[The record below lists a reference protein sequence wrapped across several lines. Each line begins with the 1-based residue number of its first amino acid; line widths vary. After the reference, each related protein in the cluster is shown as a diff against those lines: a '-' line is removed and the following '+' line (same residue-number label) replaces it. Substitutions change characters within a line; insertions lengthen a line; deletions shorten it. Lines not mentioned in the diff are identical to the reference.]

1 MIAGGEGHVRT
12 GDKGVEEEE
21 VQNPSYK
28 VKKVTGMQHRAQ
40 RTRSII
46 L

>member
-12 GDKGVEEEE
+12 GDKGVEEE

>member
-21 VQNPSYK
+21 EQNPSYK
-28 VKKVTGMQHRAQ
+28 VKKSRECNIEHREHGP
-40 RTRSII
+40 
-46 L
+46 